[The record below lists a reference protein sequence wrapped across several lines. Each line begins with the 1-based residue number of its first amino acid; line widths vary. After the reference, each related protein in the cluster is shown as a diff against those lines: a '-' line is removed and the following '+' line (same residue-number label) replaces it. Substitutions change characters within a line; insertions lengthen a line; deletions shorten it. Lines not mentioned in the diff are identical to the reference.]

1 MDNLTQKYLLYKQFV
16 AWAYNGCSTARL
28 TDYIKEAIDKDECSS
43 VKSNE

>member
-28 TDYIKEAIDKDECSS
+28 TDYIKEATDKDERNS